1 MLSDPASATTREA
14 VDRVLRQLA
23 AERNAHEHLVN
34 RWLLRGFE
42 LGVEHLYGY
51 ASFHEYVMRV
61 FDLGARGAEDRI
73 RTARQLEALPLMT
86 EACRRG
92 RVLYAIT
99 RELTRVATPETE
111 AEWLAAST
119 GKTSREVQRMVSG
132 LVRGDRPDAKKKPEA
147 IVEDVVFRRVAPHA
161 RALLEQARVQHIRES
176 GGPVDDAELLE
187 AMARAFL
194 ASRDESAQDAG
205 RAPYQIS
212 LVVCERCRS
221 GEHTPANI
229 VATEVDV
236 AVACCD
242 AQQLGR
248 VDVPASELEA
258 AHQIVPPKVRR
269 AVAARHRH
277 RCAIPGCSRRA
288 HVDLHHV
295 ELRSRGGTHDP
306 ENLIA
311 LCTQHHRAA
320 HEGKLIV
327 RGRYSSGFTFEH
339 ADGASYASPP
349 IPHALYQPPVVAPHA
364 RAVGSLPPTAP
375 PPQARA
381 ATVFTQAKSALVSM
395 GYRAREAERLL
406 DRVRDRVDD
415 TTRVE
420 DALKAALRAAP
431 IPAGVREELE
441 EYRRAG

>member
-1 MLSDPASATTREA
+1 VLSDPSSATTREA

-61 FDLGARGAEDRI
+61 FDLGPRGAEDRI

-86 EACRRG
+86 EACRQG

-99 RELTRVATPETE
+99 RELTRVATPDTE
-111 AEWLAAST
+111 AEWLAASS

-132 LVRGDRPDAKKKPEA
+132 LDRGDRPDAKKKPEA

-176 GGPVDDAELLE
+176 GGAVDDAELLE

-194 ASRDESAQDAG
+194 ASRDEEHDAG
-205 RAPYQIS
+205 RAPYQVS
-212 LVVCERCRS
+212 LVVCERCRA

-229 VATEVDV
+229 VATDVDV

-242 AQQLGR
+242 AQELGR
-248 VDVPASELEA
+248 VDVAASELEA
-258 AHQIVPPKVRR
+258 AKQTVPPKVRR

-306 ENLIA
+306 ENLVA

-320 HEGKLIV
+320 HEGQLIV
-327 RGRYSSGFTFEH
+327 RGRYSSGFAFEH
-339 ADGASYASPP
+339 AHGASYASPP
-349 IPHALYQPPVVAPHA
+349 IPRAPDPLPVTAAHA
-364 RAVGSLPPTAP
+364 RAVASLSPTSPAAD
-375 PPQARA
+375 ARA
-381 ATVFTQAKSALVSM
+381 ATVVAQAKSALVSM
-395 GYRAREAERLL
+395 GYRAREAEQLL

-431 IPAGVREELE
+431 IPTGVREELE